1 MVYRNLSGSIPW
13 RIFTLRVSEDLFGNH
28 DTEVLNYKANS
39 DLFDLVTPLSR
50 ILKAIKKNTVIT
62 LSLFDD
68 DKGGHANLL
77 IVDYINK
84 ELFLWDPNGGSFFR
98 VIEEKELFEQKIRRC
113 CRANGYVFK
122 QNDGCKSAPQLRER
136 YCAKRINPKGGGGYC
151 ASYSMV
157 FGLLYLRSKMNFH
170 DLDMK
175 IDQLINGKDPCAFF
189 SLFTILSDICADW
202 ILTIIPT
209 MKEALTA
216 LPIEDGLKY
225 DTANEDLLYQL
236 QGLLTHT
243 LVNTDQIVLDA
254 TKVFAPLP
262 QRDISLLESQ
272 IDLILAQFDEEHTDL
287 CQSEKKRYKELY
299 EKQLAITN
307 DLRTSRLAPRSVP
320 RESKTKRKTANKD
333 KNHKEKMDGKYLYVN
348 PETGRQIKKDG
359 PTYQRLLKIYNEKAL
374 RKAIK

>member
-1 MVYRNLSGSIPW
+1 MYYKNLSGTIPW

-39 DLFDLVTPLSR
+39 DLFDLVTPLSK
-50 ILKAIKKNTVIT
+50 ILKTIKGNTVIT
-62 LSLFDD
+62 LSLYD

-77 IVDYINK
+77 IVDYLNK
-84 ELFLWDPNGGSFFR
+84 ELFLWDPNGGSFFED
-98 VIEEKELFEQKIRRC
+98 IEEKVRFEQKIERC

-136 YCAKRINPKGGGGYC
+136 SCSKRINPKGGGGYC

-236 QGLLTHT
+236 QGMLTHT
-243 LVNTDQIVLDA
+243 LVNNDQIGLDA

-307 DLRTSRLAPRSVP
+307 DLRASRLTPRSVP
-320 RESKTKRKTANKD
+320 RGTQTKRKTVDN
-333 KNHKEKMDGKYLYVN
+333 KNHKENYLYVN